1 MQLSQMLE
9 RFVTD
14 LQGFQENLIITI
26 LSKEKNVYFFVNAI
40 DNDNTSGGDVGR
52 VFLNMKIFV
61 KILYYNFQHD

>member
-26 LSKEKNVYFFVNAI
+26 LCKEKNVYFLVNAI

-52 VFLNMKIFV
+52 GGGMMFFLS
-61 KILYYNFQHD
+61 